1 MFNVSISIDNASVSS
16 TANSMEDVWAL
27 MVPALMAAGFDLD
40 VQILYS
46 LHDYVEKDGKY
57 LVMSQEDFDSILAG
71 VKKDGFEEGYKKG
84 NQDEYERATPLIA
97 KDRVEKYNAG
107 FEDGVK
113 YAKSGGKS

>member
-27 MVPALMAAGFDLD
+27 MVPALMAAGFDLE

-71 VKKDGFEEGYKKG
+71 VKKDGFEEGV
-84 NQDEYERATPLIA
+84 A
-97 KDRVEKYNAG
+97 
-107 FEDGVK
+107 
-113 YAKSGGKS
+113 YAKSGGKSESKDQSLCGND

>member
-27 MVPALMAAGFDLD
+27 MVPALMAAGFDLE

-57 LVMSQEDFDSILAG
+57 LVMSQEDFDKILDEARQES
-71 VKKDGFEEGYKKG
+71 FEEG
-84 NQDEYERATPLIA
+84 L
-97 KDRVEKYNAG
+97 V
-107 FEDGVK
+107 
-113 YAKSGGKS
+113 YAKSGGKSESKDQSLCGND